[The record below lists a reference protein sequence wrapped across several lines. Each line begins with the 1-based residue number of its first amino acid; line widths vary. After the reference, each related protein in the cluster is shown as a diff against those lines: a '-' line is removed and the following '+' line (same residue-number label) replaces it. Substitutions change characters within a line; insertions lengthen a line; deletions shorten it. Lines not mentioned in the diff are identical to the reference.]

1 MTKPGTGRHPVRF
14 QVKEMLI
21 ACPNCIVFMVDVN
34 TCVSLRVNQG
44 LNTFCSPGLF
54 VITDECENCSFY
66 LCEELS

>member
-44 LNTFCSPGLF
+44 LNTFAVLGFLLLQMNVRIAPSIS
-54 VITDECENCSFY
+54 VKN
-66 LCEELS
+66 